1 MVKLIVKI
9 AVRNKENPSE
19 VFEVGQEIEVSE
31 ERAKDALK
39 NYPEHVEE
47 VKAKPAPKKTTRK
60 SKASKNED
68 DE

>member
-1 MVKLIVKI
+1 MVKLIVKT
-9 AVRNKENPSE
+9 AFRKKENPSE
-19 VFEVGQEIEVSE
+19 IRHVGEEFEVSQEL
-31 ERAKDALK
+31 AKEMLE
-39 NYPEHVEE
+39 NYPEYVEE